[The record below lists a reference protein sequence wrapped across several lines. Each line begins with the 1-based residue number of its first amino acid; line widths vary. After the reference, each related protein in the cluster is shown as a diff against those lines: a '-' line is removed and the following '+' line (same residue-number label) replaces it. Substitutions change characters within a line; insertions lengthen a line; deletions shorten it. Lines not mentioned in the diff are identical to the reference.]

1 MSTSTTSN
9 RVIISPRITEKAA
22 LAGSNNCYVF
32 NVTPRATKNEIAKEI
47 KELYSV
53 NPVRVNIAKSAPKKS
68 FFRGV
73 WGKKQGVK
81 KAYVYIKEGE
91 KINIM

>member
-1 MSTSTTSN
+1 MSTQTTN

-22 LAGSNNCYVF
+22 LAGSKNCYVF
-32 NVTPRATKNEIAKEI
+32 NVTPRATKNEIKKEI
-47 KELYSV
+47 KELYKV
-53 NPVRVNIAKSAPKKS
+53 EPVRVNIATSAPKKT

-73 WGKKQGVK
+73 GGTKQGVK
-81 KAYVYIKEGE
+81 KAYVYLQDGD